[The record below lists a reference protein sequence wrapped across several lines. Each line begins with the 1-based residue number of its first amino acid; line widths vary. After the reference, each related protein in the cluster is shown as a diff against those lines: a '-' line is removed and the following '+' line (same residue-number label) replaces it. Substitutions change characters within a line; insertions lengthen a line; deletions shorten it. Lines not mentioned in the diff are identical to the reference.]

1 MKIIEI
7 TPTHQLQW
15 MLLAFLLIW
24 MIIFTWLAIRQTP
37 EAKSEME
44 EVVYQ
49 TLPVKVATQYIEA
62 AKQEQVVTIKHDVN
76 KEAYL
81 EQSVH

>member
-1 MKIIEI
+1 MDIIEI

-15 MLLAFLLIW
+15 MLLVFLLTW
-24 MIIFTWLAIRQTP
+24 MIIFAWLAIRQTP

-44 EVVYQ
+44 EVVYR
-49 TLPVKVATQYIEA
+49 PVKVATTTQHIEA
-62 AKQEQVVTIKHDVN
+62 AKQEQAVTIKHEAN
-76 KEAYL
+76 KETYL